1 MGKITIDLDEITQQ
15 LDELYDQKARLKF
28 ELKQVEKEIDKLEP
42 QLQALLGQ
50 LGTDEMVYKCYSF
63 GWQTKTVN
71 RLNQT
76 LLKEK
81 YPQQYEECYLP
92 SVSKSFEFKI
102 NK

>member
-1 MGKITIDLDEITQQ
+1 MKVQIDLDETTQQ
-15 LDELYDQKARLKF
+15 LDELYDQRARLKF
-28 ELKQVEKEIDKLEP
+28 ELKNIEKEIEKREF
-42 QLQALLGQ
+42 QLKAFLDQ
-50 LGTDEMVYKCYSF
+50 TDSNEMIYKCYSF
-63 GWQTKTVN
+63 GWVEKTSN
-71 RLNQT
+71 RLNQS